1 MAEKVL
7 KFPHMKDIRDD
18 HDMTQKDVAKLLNC
32 SQVAYSYYENG
43 YRDIPTDSLIKLA
56 LFYDCSTDYLL
67 GLTNERRSKPKK
79 DKSHT

>member
-32 SQVAYSYYENG
+32 SQAAYSYYEKG
-43 YRDIPTDSLIKLA
+43 YHYYQRFDCDFMTFKQIIKE
-56 LFYDCSTDYLL
+56 SMKT
-67 GLTNERRSKPKK
+67 KK
-79 DKSHT
+79 IKQEIRLPNKT